1 MSDTSVTARIPLDHP
16 NTILLRLASWW
27 SRRAYGDVLEPGM
40 AMLHNRKV
48 LMANVSNE
56 RRVARWDALDNTV
69 KSLAVLAAAGAVECS
84 WCMDFGYWMS
94 YNEGVDPRKL
104 EEIPRWRASDAYTDV
119 ERLVMAYAEAMTAT
133 PLEVTDEMVAELRQ
147 HLSDAALM
155 ELTAMIAL
163 ENQRS
168 RTNSA
173 LGLTSQGF
181 KARCE
186 LRPSVVRRPAAV
198 REAG

>member
-1 MSDTSVTARIPLDHP
+1 MSDTARIPLEHR
-16 NTILLRLASWW
+16 NTPLVRLASWW
-27 SRRAYGDVLEPGM
+27 SRRAYGDVLEPGL

-48 LMANVSNE
+48 LMANVTNE
-56 RRVARWDALDNTV
+56 RRVAKWDALDNTL
-69 KSLAVLAAAGAVECS
+69 KALAVMAAAAAVECS

-104 EEIPRWRASDAYTDV
+104 EDVPRWRSSDAYTDV

-133 PLEVTDEMVAELRQ
+133 PLEVTDEMVAELREQ
-147 HLSDAALM
+147 LTDAALV
-155 ELTAMIAL
+155 ELTAMVAL

-168 RTNSA
+168 RVNSA

-181 KARCE
+181 KAQCE
-186 LRPSVVRRPAAV
+186 LRPSAAGRPAAV